1 MLMTTTKKHMAKDA
15 DRNITISNYDIAAVD
30 ELIYLGTLK
39 NASKDIGEEIK
50 MRIML
55 ADQRY
60 YGLSK

>member
-39 NASKDIGEEIK
+39 KQAKTSVKK
-50 MRIML
+50 L
-55 ADQRY
+55 KCA
-60 YGLSK
+60 